1 MKKGNFKTDYGY
13 FSEDGKEYVITRPDT
28 PKPWI
33 NVICNGNYGF
43 VVSQTGSGFSWRGNS
58 NLFRLTRWNQDL
70 VTDEWGKYVYVRD
83 NESEDFW
90 SLGWKPVCGK
100 YTSYKCRH
108 GLGYTA
114 ITQTA
119 NKIKSSM
126 TLFVPQ
132 NESVEVWKITLKN
145 ESAKARKLSLF
156 SYLEWQLGDWS
167 DAHREFSKLFIET
180 EYDASSNCMF
190 ARRRKQLVPK
200 TISASLTERS
210 YEAFHAVN
218 MKPVSFDGDK
228 RTFIGMYRGVA
239 NPVGVEKGCL
249 SKKQGKGNDP
259 IAGLQVDINLKPGEE
274 KTLIFILGET
284 SDRKETDRL
293 IKKYSKVSEAD
304 KALAETK
311 AFWNNLLGELEVK
324 TPDDAFNFMANTWFK
339 YQAISGRIWA
349 RTAYYQTSGAYG
361 YRDQLQDSHIFLPLN
376 PDYTRKQILLHAGHQ
391 FIDGTVYHWWH
402 PVTEF
407 GVITGKTD
415 DLLWLVY
422 VTLSY
427 LDETDN
433 FDILEE
439 KAKYLNGPEE
449 TLYEHCLKSI
459 SKVFSRF
466 SKRGLPL
473 IGEGDWDD
481 GMNRVGIEWKGESIW
496 LAHFLYNILQRWSKV
511 VERKDKVKAK
521 EYLDKSEKLKE
532 AINKYAWD
540 GEWYIRATRDDG
552 GVLGSA
558 KCKEGKIFLNSQTW
572 AIIAGTATKE
582 RGDLAMKKVEEKLH
596 REYGP
601 LIFQPAYTVPDEGIG
616 YLSCYEPGV
625 RENGGLYSHA
635 GTWAIMAECMLGKGN
650 IAYEMYSNMCP
661 AKRGVKPELYCTE
674 PYVMPGNVDGPQS
687 PYFGRGGWSWYTG
700 SAAWMFRI
708 STEWIL
714 GVRPSRN
721 GLIIDP
727 CIPSAWN
734 GFSVKRVFRGVTY
747 LIEVEN
753 PEHVEKGVKKIL
765 LDRKEVSSTIIPVL
779 PGSKEH
785 TVKVIMGKVAAK

>member
-1 MKKGNFKTDYGY
+1 MKKGKFKTGYGY

-58 NLFRLTRWNQDL
+58 NLFRLTRWHQDL
-70 VTDEWGKYVYVRD
+70 VTDEWGKYVYIRD
-83 NESEDFW
+83 NENKDFW
-90 SLGWKPVCGK
+90 SLGWKPVCK
-100 YTSYKCRH
+100 EYASYECRH
-108 GLGYTA
+108 GLGYTT
-114 ITQTA
+114 ITQTV

-132 NESVEVWKITLKN
+132 NEPVEIWKVSLKN
-145 ESAKARKLSLF
+145 ESAKAKKLSLF

-167 DAHREFSKLFIET
+167 EAHREFSKLFIET
-180 EYDASSNCMF
+180 EYSEASNCIF
-190 ARRRKQLVPK
+190 SRRRKQLVPK
-200 TISASLTERS
+200 AISATLTERS

-218 MKPVSFDGDK
+218 MKSVSFDGDK
-228 RTFIGMYRGVA
+228 RTFIGMYRSVA
-239 NPVGVEKGCL
+239 NPIGVEKGRL

-259 IAGLQVDINLKPGEE
+259 IASLQVNVDLKPGEE
-274 KTLIFILGET
+274 KSLVFLLGET
-284 SDRKETDRL
+284 NDRKETNSL
-293 IKKYSKVSEAD
+293 IKRYNKESAVD
-304 KALAETK
+304 KALDETK
-311 AFWNNLLGELEVK
+311 AFWNNLLGELSVE
-324 TPDDAFNFMANTWFK
+324 TPDDAFNFMANTWLK

-376 PDYTRKQILLHAGHQ
+376 PDYTRKQILLHAEHQ

-427 LDETDN
+427 LDETNN
-433 FDILEE
+433 FYILEE

-449 TLYEHCLKSI
+449 PLYEHCLKSI
-459 SKVFSRF
+459 NKVFSRF

-481 GMNRVGIEWKGESIW
+481 GMNRVGVEWKGESIW

-511 VERKDKVKAK
+511 VERKDKTKAK
-521 EYLDKSEKLKE
+521 EYLNKAEKLKE

-572 AIIAGTATKE
+572 AIIADTATKE
-582 RGDLAMKKVEEKLH
+582 RGNLAMKKVEEILH

-635 GTWAIMAECMLGKGN
+635 GTWAIMAECILGKGN

-661 AKRGVKPELYCTE
+661 VNRGMDPELYCTE

-700 SAAWMFRI
+700 SAGWMFKV

-714 GVRPSRN
+714 GIRPAYD

-727 CIPSAWN
+727 CIPAKWN
-734 GFSVKRVFRGVTY
+734 GFKIKRVFRGVTY

-753 PEHVEKGVKKIL
+753 PEHVEKGIKKIL
-765 LDRKEVSSTIIPVL
+765 VDGKEFFSPTIPVL
-779 PGSKEH
+779 SDIRKH
-785 TVKVIMGKVAAK
+785 KVKVLMGKIK